1 MQRPLAGF
9 RVLDLTNVLAGP
21 FCCHQLAHLGAEVV
35 KVEVPG
41 SGDLARQL
49 GAAPELNRARMGIS
63 FMAQNAGKRSIT
75 LNLKAAAGR
84 EVLERLV
91 AGADALVENFR
102 PGVMDRLGVG
112 WERLRS
118 VNPRLVYCAISGF
131 GQDGPLRDQ
140 PAYDQI
146 VQGMSGL
153 MSITGDADTAP
164 YRVGYPVADT
174 IGGMTAAFAVAAAL
188 AARARDPQ
196 APGTLV
202 DVSML
207 EAVIATMGW
216 VVSNYLVAGKVPRP
230 LGNEN
235 FTASP
240 SGTFTTGDGL
250 LNVAANKQQQ
260 FEALCRV
267 VGRPGLATDPRFAG
281 RQARLDNRAAL
292 KAELEAALTAPS
304 AGERAWPDRRL
315 SRGSGHRARH
325 PGPAHGHQ
333 ARRRLP
339 RRGRATTDARPAHR
353 RAAGG
358 ARLRRRGDRR
368 PARGGRGVSRPVSAA
383 WPVGEWPG
391 HTTPVT
397 PCGATNRVTAGGP
410 MNDRQAPGSSQSQT
424 ASSTRRGG
432 AAKGTPPHQ
441 PSVRCRDTPAIIGA
455 RVPDDWNRS
464 RTATATQRG

>member
-63 FMAQNAGKRSIT
+63 FMAQNAGKRSIA
-75 LNLKAAAGR
+75 LNLKTAAGR

-112 WERLRS
+112 WERLRT
-118 VNPRLVYCAISGF
+118 VNPKLVYCAISGF

-188 AARARDPQ
+188 AARARDLQ
-196 APGTLV
+196 APGTFV

-292 KAELEAALTAPS
+292 KAELEAALTA
-304 AGERAWPDRRL
+304 
-315 SRGSGHRARH
+315 
-325 PGPAHGHQ
+325 
-333 ARRRLP
+333 
-339 RRGRATTDARPAHR
+339 RPAAEWAQDLN
-353 RAAGG
+353 RAGVPSGCVLTVPEAL
-358 ARLRRRGDRR
+358 AQ
-368 PARGGRGVSRPVSAA
+368 PQVSGRGMIADFPEV
-383 WPVGEWPG
+383 PG
-391 HTTPVT
+391 IGRSV
-397 PCGATNRVTAGGP
+397 RVLRTGIKL
-410 MNDRQAPGSSQSQT
+410 D
-424 ASSTRRGG
+424 G
-432 AAKGTPPHQ
+432 AAPAVDAPPPTLGQHTDELL
-441 PSVRCRDTPAIIGA
+441 RELGYAAEEIAALREAGA
-455 RVPDDWNRS
+455 V
-464 RTATATQRG
+464 